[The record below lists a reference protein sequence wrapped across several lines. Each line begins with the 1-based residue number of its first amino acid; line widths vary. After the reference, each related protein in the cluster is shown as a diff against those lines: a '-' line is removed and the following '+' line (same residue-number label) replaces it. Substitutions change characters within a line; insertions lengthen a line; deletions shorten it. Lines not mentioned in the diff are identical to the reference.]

1 MIKQAAKKKASKVGR
16 PLKGEKAMDAT
27 VTIKVP
33 GALRD
38 AATERSKRTGIG
50 VAFVLRKRLEEWVA
64 SDE

>member
-1 MIKQAAKKKASKVGR
+1 MVKKMAKKKASKVGR
-16 PLKGEKAMDAT
+16 PLKGAAPMDAT

-33 GALRD
+33 RELRD
-38 AATERSKRTGIG
+38 AATEKTKRTGIG